1 MIDGTF
7 DGAFFIS
14 IATMGFAFLGVVVRY
29 LLKSKCKDVKC
40 CWGLFECERAVDL
53 EEKMEELELNNNISS
68 NRTNPESTI

>member
-1 MIDGTF
+1 MIEDTF
-7 DGAFFIS
+7 DSAFFIT

-53 EEKMEELELNNNISS
+53 EEKMEELELNNHTFS
-68 NRTNPESTI
+68 NRTNHESTI